1 MNNENLSEII
11 EYLEKM
17 HKYVLISRLDMN
29 TFKEYVDS
37 LVTLYEKKIL
47 NDYVILKYANI
58 LSSAEVL
65 LGSEKIFVESA
76 ERLEELINQIKY
88 TKESIHRYGLSMNNK
103 EYSLHMVKIAIK
115 ACKTLEHMQSYVL
128 EYRISQTSFIEYSS
142 LLKIL
147 YNEHFIDDEDILSYA
162 NSLLNARV
170 IIKQEDIYNQTI
182 EGLSELVLSI
192 KGNLE
197 R

>member
-1 MNNENLSEII
+1 
-11 EYLEKM
+11 
-17 HKYVLISRLDMN
+17 
-29 TFKEYVDS
+29 
-37 LVTLYEKKIL
+37 
-47 NDYVILKYANI
+47 
-58 LSSAEVL
+58 
-65 LGSEKIFVESA
+65 
-76 ERLEELINQIKY
+76 
-88 TKESIHRYGLSMNNK
+88 MNNK

-162 NSLLNARV
+162 NSLLNASV
-170 IIKQEDIYNQTI
+170 IIKQDDIYNQI
-182 EGLSELVLSI
+182 IQELNELILSI
-192 KGNLE
+192 KGNLG

>member
-182 EGLSELVLSI
+182 EELSELVLSI

>member
-1 MNNENLSEII
+1 
-11 EYLEKM
+11 
-17 HKYVLISRLDMN
+17 
-29 TFKEYVDS
+29 
-37 LVTLYEKKIL
+37 
-47 NDYVILKYANI
+47 
-58 LSSAEVL
+58 
-65 LGSEKIFVESA
+65 
-76 ERLEELINQIKY
+76 
-88 TKESIHRYGLSMNNK
+88 MNNK

-162 NSLLNARV
+162 NSLLNASV
-170 IIKQEDIYNQTI
+170 IIKQEDIYNQI
-182 EGLSELVLSI
+182 IQELNELILSI
-192 KGNLE
+192 KKNLG

>member
-1 MNNENLSEII
+1 
-11 EYLEKM
+11 
-17 HKYVLISRLDMN
+17 
-29 TFKEYVDS
+29 
-37 LVTLYEKKIL
+37 
-47 NDYVILKYANI
+47 
-58 LSSAEVL
+58 
-65 LGSEKIFVESA
+65 
-76 ERLEELINQIKY
+76 
-88 TKESIHRYGLSMNNK
+88 MNNK
-103 EYSLHMVKIAIK
+103 EYSLHMVKIVVRAT
-115 ACKTLEHMQSYVL
+115 KTLERMQSYVL

-182 EGLSELVLSI
+182 EELSELVLSI

>member
-1 MNNENLSEII
+1 
-11 EYLEKM
+11 
-17 HKYVLISRLDMN
+17 
-29 TFKEYVDS
+29 
-37 LVTLYEKKIL
+37 
-47 NDYVILKYANI
+47 
-58 LSSAEVL
+58 
-65 LGSEKIFVESA
+65 
-76 ERLEELINQIKY
+76 
-88 TKESIHRYGLSMNNK
+88 MNNK
-103 EYSLHMVKIAIK
+103 EYSLHMVKIVVRAT
-115 ACKTLEHMQSYVL
+115 KTLERMQSYVL
-128 EYRISQTSFIEYSS
+128 EYRISQISFIEYSS

-182 EGLSELVLSI
+182 EELSELVLSI

>member
-1 MNNENLSEII
+1 
-11 EYLEKM
+11 
-17 HKYVLISRLDMN
+17 
-29 TFKEYVDS
+29 
-37 LVTLYEKKIL
+37 
-47 NDYVILKYANI
+47 
-58 LSSAEVL
+58 
-65 LGSEKIFVESA
+65 
-76 ERLEELINQIKY
+76 
-88 TKESIHRYGLSMNNK
+88 MNNK
-103 EYSLHMVKIAIK
+103 EYPLHMVKIAIK

-142 LLKIL
+142 LLKTL

-182 EGLSELVLSI
+182 EELSELVLSI

>member
-170 IIKQEDIYNQTI
+170 IIKQEDIYNQTM
-182 EGLSELVLSI
+182 EELSELVLSI

>member
-1 MNNENLSEII
+1 
-11 EYLEKM
+11 
-17 HKYVLISRLDMN
+17 
-29 TFKEYVDS
+29 
-37 LVTLYEKKIL
+37 
-47 NDYVILKYANI
+47 
-58 LSSAEVL
+58 
-65 LGSEKIFVESA
+65 
-76 ERLEELINQIKY
+76 
-88 TKESIHRYGLSMNNK
+88 MNNK

-162 NSLLNARV
+162 NSLLNASV
-170 IIKQEDIYNQTI
+170 IIKQEDIYNQI
-182 EGLSELVLSI
+182 IQELNELILSI
-192 KGNLE
+192 KGNLG

>member
-1 MNNENLSEII
+1 
-11 EYLEKM
+11 
-17 HKYVLISRLDMN
+17 
-29 TFKEYVDS
+29 
-37 LVTLYEKKIL
+37 
-47 NDYVILKYANI
+47 
-58 LSSAEVL
+58 
-65 LGSEKIFVESA
+65 
-76 ERLEELINQIKY
+76 
-88 TKESIHRYGLSMNNK
+88 MNNK

-162 NSLLNARV
+162 NSLLNANV

-182 EGLSELVLSI
+182 QELNEFVSNI
-192 KGNLE
+192 KGNLG